1 MKRHF
6 LTPLFIVI
14 SMIVLM
20 LAPLSAQGMME
31 QPVEQRV
38 VSLSPNVTET
48 IYALGGGDLLVGRSD
63 YCNYPAEA
71 EALPSVG
78 TLYNPS
84 LEMILALEPTHV
96 ISSAFVPDEL
106 LFSIEQ
112 ANINVLS
119 ISAQETFEGTYDL
132 IRAVGDVIHRQSQ
145 AEQLIGEMK
154 AQVKAIEEKAA
165 PLSKVTVYMALDF
178 GSFDSAA
185 TGDTFLHEM
194 IEKAGGLNVAADGR
208 YWTYS
213 KELLVEKDP
222 ELILLSP
229 RWGESEDAT
238 IREFKTT
245 KPYSDLKATVKGFDA
260 DVVLRQ
266 GPRSAQALQ
275 ILFDLIDGER

>member
-48 IYALGGGDLLVGRSD
+48 IYALGGENLLDGRSD

-194 IEKAGGLNVAADGR
+194 IEKAGGLNVAADGL

>member
-48 IYALGGGDLLVGRSD
+48 IYALGGENLLVGRSD

-154 AQVKAIEEKAA
+154 AQVNAIEEKAA

-194 IEKAGGLNVAADGR
+194 IEKAGGTNVAADGR

-213 KELLVEKDP
+213 KELLVEKEP
-222 ELILLSP
+222 QLILLSP

>member
-48 IYALGGGDLLVGRSD
+48 IYALGGENLLVGRSD

-185 TGDTFLHEM
+185 TGDTFLNEM
-194 IEKAGGLNVAADGR
+194 IEKAGGLNVAADGL

>member
-48 IYALGGGDLLVGRSD
+48 IYALGGENLLVGRSD

-194 IEKAGGLNVAADGR
+194 IEKAGGLNVAADGL

>member
-194 IEKAGGLNVAADGR
+194 IEKAGGTNVAADGR

-213 KELLVEKDP
+213 KELLVEKEP
-222 ELILLSP
+222 QLILLSP

>member
-1 MKRHF
+1 
-6 LTPLFIVI
+6 
-14 SMIVLM
+14 
-20 LAPLSAQGMME
+20 
-31 QPVEQRV
+31 
-38 VSLSPNVTET
+38 
-48 IYALGGGDLLVGRSD
+48 
-63 YCNYPAEA
+63 
-71 EALPSVG
+71 
-78 TLYNPS
+78 
-84 LEMILALEPTHV
+84 MILALEPTHV

-194 IEKAGGLNVAADGR
+194 IEKAGGLNVAADGL

>member
-71 EALPSVG
+71 DSLPSVG

-194 IEKAGGLNVAADGR
+194 IEKAGGLNVAADGL

>member
-48 IYALGGGDLLVGRSD
+48 IYALGGENLLVGRSD

-145 AEQLIGEMK
+145 G
-154 AQVKAIEEKAA
+154 AA
-165 PLSKVTVYMALDF
+165 HWRNEGPSQWRSKRGRPLSKVMVYMALI
-178 GSFDSAA
+178 SAP
-185 TGDTFLHEM
+185 
-194 IEKAGGLNVAADGR
+194 
-208 YWTYS
+208 S
-213 KELLVEKDP
+213 
-222 ELILLSP
+222 
-229 RWGESEDAT
+229 
-238 IREFKTT
+238 IR
-245 KPYSDLKATVKGFDA
+245 
-260 DVVLRQ
+260 RQ
-266 GPRSAQALQ
+266 PAIRSSM
-275 ILFDLIDGER
+275 R

>member
-48 IYALGGGDLLVGRSD
+48 IYALGGENLLVGRSD

>member
-14 SMIVLM
+14 SMVVLM

-71 EALPSVG
+71 DSLPSVG

-154 AQVKAIEEKAA
+154 AQVKAIEEGRPAIEGHGLHG
-165 PLSKVTVYMALDF
+165 PGFRLLRF
-178 GSFDSAA
+178 G
-185 TGDTFLHEM
+185 G
-194 IEKAGGLNVAADGR
+194 NRR
-208 YWTYS
+208 Y
-213 KELLVEKDP
+213 VP
-222 ELILLSP
+222 P
-229 RWGESEDAT
+229 
-238 IREFKTT
+238 
-245 KPYSDLKATVKGFDA
+245 
-260 DVVLRQ
+260 
-266 GPRSAQALQ
+266 
-275 ILFDLIDGER
+275 

>member
-71 EALPSVG
+71 DSLPSVG

-194 IEKAGGLNVAADGR
+194 IEKAGGTNVAADGR

-213 KELLVEKDP
+213 KELLVEKEP
-222 ELILLSP
+222 QLILLSP
-229 RWGESEDAT
+229 RWGESEEAT
-238 IREFKTT
+238 IREFTTT

>member
-194 IEKAGGLNVAADGR
+194 IEKAGGENVAADGR

-229 RWGESEDAT
+229 RWGESEAAT
-238 IREFKTT
+238 IREFTTT

>member
-1 MKRHF
+1 
-6 LTPLFIVI
+6 
-14 SMIVLM
+14 
-20 LAPLSAQGMME
+20 GE
-31 QPVEQRV
+31 
-38 VSLSPNVTET
+38 N
-48 IYALGGGDLLVGRSD
+48 LLVGRSD

-194 IEKAGGLNVAADGR
+194 IEKAGGTNVAADGR

-213 KELLVEKDP
+213 KELLVEKEP
-222 ELILLSP
+222 QLILLSP

>member
-48 IYALGGGDLLVGRSD
+48 IYALGGENLLVGRSD

-194 IEKAGGLNVAADGR
+194 IEKAGGLNVAADGL

-238 IREFKTT
+238 IREFKAT
-245 KPYSDLKATVKGFDA
+245 KPYSDLKAKVKGFDA

>member
-71 EALPSVG
+71 DSLPSVG

-194 IEKAGGLNVAADGR
+194 IEKAGGTNVAADGR

-213 KELLVEKDP
+213 KELLVEKEP
-222 ELILLSP
+222 QLILLSP

>member
-71 EALPSVG
+71 DSLPSVG

-145 AEQLIGEMK
+145 AEQLIGEMQ

-194 IEKAGGLNVAADGR
+194 IEKAGGTNVAADGR

-213 KELLVEKDP
+213 KELLVEKEP
-222 ELILLSP
+222 QLILLSP
-229 RWGESEDAT
+229 RWGESEAAT
-238 IREFKTT
+238 IREFTTT

>member
-1 MKRHF
+1 MKRHC

-14 SMIVLM
+14 SMIVLI
-20 LAPLSAQGMME
+20 LAPLSAQGMKE
-31 QPVEQRV
+31 QPSEQRI

-48 IYALGGGDLLVGRSD
+48 IYALGGENLLVGRSD

-71 EALPSVG
+71 ETLPSVG

-84 LEMILALEPTHV
+84 LEMILSLEPTHV

-106 LFSIEQ
+106 LAAVEQ
-112 ANINVLS
+112 AKIAVLS

-132 IRAVGDVIHRQSQ
+132 IRAVGDVIQRQSQ

-154 AQVKAIEEKAA
+154 SKVQAIETKAA
-165 PLSKVTVYMALDF
+165 TLPKVTVYMAFDF

-194 IEKAGGLNVAADGR
+194 IEKAGGKNVAEDGQ

-213 KELLVEKDP
+213 KELLIEKDP
-222 ELILLSP
+222 QLILLSP
-229 RWGESEDAT
+229 RWGASEEET

-260 DVVLRQ
+260 DIVSRQ
-266 GPRSAQALQ
+266 GPRSAEALQ
-275 ILFDLIDGER
+275 IIFDLIDGER

>member
-194 IEKAGGLNVAADGR
+194 IEKAGGLNVAADGL

>member
-145 AEQLIGEMK
+145 AEQLIGEMQ

-194 IEKAGGLNVAADGR
+194 IEKAGGTNVAADGR

-213 KELLVEKDP
+213 KELLVEKEP
-222 ELILLSP
+222 QLILLSP

>member
-48 IYALGGGDLLVGRSD
+48 IYALGGENLLVGRSD

-194 IEKAGGLNVAADGR
+194 IEKAGGENVAADGR

-229 RWGESEDAT
+229 RWGESEDVT